1 MKTKGLAVV
10 IVGVVFLLLGSGA
23 VQAQEKTIAFH
34 DSQNMAEALKPHM
47 GQNVVLMLHSGKEIQ
62 GKLEKV
68 GANLVLI
75 SKLTGKDF
83 YDAVIRID
91 QIEGFQLKVRP

>member
-1 MKTKGLAVV
+1 MKTKRLAVV
-10 IVGVVFLLLGSGA
+10 IVGVVFLVLGSG
-23 VQAQEKTIAFH
+23 VVRAQEKTIAFH
-34 DSQNMAEALKPHM
+34 DSNNMAEVLKPHV
-47 GQNVVLMLHSGKEIQ
+47 GQNVLLMLQSGKELQ